1 MRHRSRS
8 LIAVGAAVALGF
20 GATVGL
26 AGTASAASS
35 NRALGLSSNGKTLSV
50 FNLDTAK
57 RTNGLGNVTGLSGDS
72 KLIGID
78 FRVQDRRFYGVGNS
92 GGVYVINSYTG
103 KASKVSQLA
112 TPLDESADFAVDFNP
127 AADRLRIISAGGQN
141 LRHDVTTDATIA
153 DTPLAYSPAGAAPA
167 VTAVAYTNNDLDAAT
182 TATTLFDIDTTTDF
196 LAVQSPANAGTLVN
210 EGKLGFD
217 ASPAAGFDIR
227 TTVVNGRA
235 VANNGFAALRNAAGG
250 ASSLYKI
257 DLTSGKATRVGLFV
271 YDVAD
276 LAVTQP

>member
-1 MRHRSRS
+1 MRHRLRS
-8 LIAVGAAVALGF
+8 LVAAGAAVALGL
-20 GATVGL
+20 GASVGL

-50 FNLDTAK
+50 VNLDTAK
-57 RTNGLGNVTGLSGDS
+57 RTAGLGNVTGLSGDA
-72 KLIGID
+72 KLVGID
-78 FRVQDRRFYGVGNS
+78 FRVQDRRFYGVGNA

-103 KASKVSQLA
+103 KATKVSQLSVE
-112 TPLDESADFAVDFNP
+112 LDWNMDFAVDFNP
-127 AADRLRIISAGGQN
+127 AADRLRVISSGGQN
-141 LRHDVTTDATIA
+141 LRHDVNTDTTTT
-153 DTPLAYSPAGAAPA
+153 DTPLAYNPAGATPA
-167 VTAVAYTNNDLDAAT
+167 VTAVAYTNNDLDAAN

-217 ASPAAGFDIR
+217 AAPAAGFDIR

-235 VANNGFAALRNAAGG
+235 VANSGWAALRPAGGG
-250 ASSLYKI
+250 ASALYRI
-257 DLTSGKATRVGLFV
+257 DLSSGKATKVGSFI